1 VGGTPEQDGLLA
13 PFFEKLADGPN
24 HVSTHSCTMEAKQL
38 KSTPESGIWISARF
52 TPVNLLFWN
61 QRVAVR
67 KARPMI
73 APFCILGKP
82 RGSSQLSDNGQ
93 FNTQSNTRLRTSI
106 PRIDLKHSFSFTYVG
121 GWLVPKL
128 HISKTMDIARPEFKQ
143 RKRRKQA
150 LIVAGIVLLVGI
162 LTAAVYRLKP
172 AAPTV
177 ERGTVWTDTVKRGSM
192 LRQVRGIGSLVP
204 SQESVLQIPAE
215 TEANVVRIRMLP
227 GSLVNVD
234 TVLLDMSNPQVEQ
247 AAVDAQLQ
255 WKAAQAEYQSQRMKL
270 ESDLMN
276 QKAGAATVKADYNQT
291 QLQSQ
296 TDKSLYDLG
305 VISGLAYKASKSKAD
320 ELTIRNG
327 LEDQRLES
335 TQKSIDA
342 QLSQLQAKMDQMR
355 VLAELKQKQLNML
368 KVRAGIEGV
377 LVELPLHVGQHVS
390 PGTMLAKVVQPNHL
404 MAELKVAETQARDVQ
419 IGEPASVDTHNGVI
433 AGTVMRVDPAVQNGT
448 VTVDVKLTGE
458 LPKGARPD
466 LSVDGTIDLEKLDN
480 VLYVGRPAFGQENS
494 TISLFRLEGN
504 GRDAARVPV
513 KVGRASVNSIQVI
526 EGLHEGDTV
535 VLSDMSRW
543 DNTDR
548 IRLQD

>member
-1 VGGTPEQDGLLA
+1 
-13 PFFEKLADGPN
+13 
-24 HVSTHSCTMEAKQL
+24 
-38 KSTPESGIWISARF
+38 
-52 TPVNLLFWN
+52 
-61 QRVAVR
+61 
-67 KARPMI
+67 
-73 APFCILGKP
+73 
-82 RGSSQLSDNGQ
+82 
-93 FNTQSNTRLRTSI
+93 
-106 PRIDLKHSFSFTYVG
+106 
-121 GWLVPKL
+121 
-128 HISKTMDIARPEFKQ
+128 MDIARPEFKE
-143 RKRRKQA
+143 RKRRRQIA
-150 LIVAGIVLLVGI
+150 
-162 LTAAVYRLKP
+162 TAAVVVVLVAALTVVVYRLRP

-177 ERGTVWTDTVKRGSM
+177 ERGTVWTDSVKRGSM

-215 TEANVVRIRMLP
+215 TEATIIRILMLP
-227 GSLVNVD
+227 GSLVKADSILVE
-234 TVLLDMSNPQVEQ
+234 MSDPQVEQ
-247 AAVDAQLQ
+247 AAVDAHLQ
-255 WKAAQAEYQSQRMKL
+255 WKAAEAEYQSQRMKL

-276 QKAGAATVKADYNQT
+276 QKAGAATVKADYNTT

-296 TDKSLYDLG
+296 TDKALYDLG

-327 LEDQRLES
+327 LEDQRLDS
-335 TQKSIDA
+335 TQKAIDA
-342 QLSQLQAKMDQMR
+342 QLAQLQAKVDQMR
-355 VLAELKQKQLNML
+355 VLAELKQKQLDAL
-368 KVRAGIEGV
+368 KVRAKIEGV
-377 LVELPLHVGQHVS
+377 LVELPLHVGQHVT

-433 AGTVMRVDPAVQNGT
+433 AGSVMRVDPGVQNGT
-448 VTVDVKLTGE
+448 VTVDVKLVGD

-466 LSVDGTIDLEKLDN
+466 LSVDGTIDLERLDN

-494 TISLFRLEGN
+494 TISLFKLDGD
-504 GRDAARVPV
+504 GRDATRVPV